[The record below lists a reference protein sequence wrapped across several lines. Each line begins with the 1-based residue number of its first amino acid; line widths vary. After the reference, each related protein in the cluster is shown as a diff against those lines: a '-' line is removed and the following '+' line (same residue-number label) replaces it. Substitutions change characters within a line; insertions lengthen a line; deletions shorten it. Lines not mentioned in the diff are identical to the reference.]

1 MGVSVTK
8 GIWVAQHNKVKAT
21 YAEARFGVQAEKLAE
36 RAYQQMVAG
45 TFDKARDDF
54 EQRQSYSMKEAALL
68 LGLTE
73 GKLHHWISTGQ
84 LDGREVKPPRK
95 DTARGFKDRFNGC
108 EIQLTKDRLASR

>member
-1 MGVSVTK
+1 MGVSVTN

-21 YAEARFGVQAEKLAE
+21 YSESRFGEQARLLAE

-45 TFDKARDDF
+45 RFDKVRDDF
-54 EQRQSYSMKEAALL
+54 DQRQSYSMKEAALL

-73 GKLHHWISTGQ
+73 GRLHHWIRTGL
-84 LDGREVKPPRK
+84 LDGKEVKPPRK

-108 EIQLTKDRLASR
+108 EIQLVKERLASR

>member
-21 YAEARFGVQAEKLAE
+21 YSETRFGEHAEKLAE
-36 RAYQQMVAG
+36 RAYEQMVAG

-68 LGLTE
+68 LGITE

-84 LDGREVKPPRK
+84 LEGREVKPPRK

-108 EIQLTKDRLASR
+108 EIQLAKERVAN